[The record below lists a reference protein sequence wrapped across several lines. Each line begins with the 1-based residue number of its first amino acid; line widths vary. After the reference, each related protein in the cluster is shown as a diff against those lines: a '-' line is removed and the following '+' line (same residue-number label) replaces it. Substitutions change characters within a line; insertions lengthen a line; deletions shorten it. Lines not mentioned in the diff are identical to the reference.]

1 MTPPP
6 TRRLRFADWA
16 PRDWTAFRPIAT
28 DPDVMRYI
36 GNGALWNDERI
47 QHFVEA
53 QIGHSA
59 NLGFCL
65 WKLLEKSTDSL
76 MGFCGL
82 QPLSGTPDI
91 EIGWWLTKTYWGQGL
106 GTEAATTALRFGFE
120 SVGLSRIV
128 AIAQPANRASVR
140 IMEKLGMS
148 FERELVRDG
157 IPVVLYAIDNPA
169 RPGQE
174 DRSRV
179 GSY

>member
-1 MTPPP
+1 MTPPS

-16 PRDWTAFRPIAT
+16 PQDWAAFRPIAT

-36 GNGALWNDERI
+36 GSGTPWPDERV
-47 QHFVEA
+47 QRFVEA
-53 QIGHSA
+53 QIGYSA
-59 NLGFCL
+59 KLGFCL
-65 WKLLEKSTDSL
+65 WKLLEKSTLSL
-76 MGFCGL
+76 AGFCGL

-91 EIGWWLTKTYWGQGL
+91 EIGWWLAKTYWGQGL

-148 FERELVRDG
+148 FERDLVRDG

-169 RPGQE
+169 RPGQ
-174 DRSRV
+174 
-179 GSY
+179 